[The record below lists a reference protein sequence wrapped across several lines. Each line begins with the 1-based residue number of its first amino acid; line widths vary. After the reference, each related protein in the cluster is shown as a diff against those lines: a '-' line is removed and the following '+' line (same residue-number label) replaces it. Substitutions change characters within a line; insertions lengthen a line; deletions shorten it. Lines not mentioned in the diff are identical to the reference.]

1 MKKKKTPTASGY
13 MYKPMPSKY
22 HDEKL
27 ERRARQHI
35 EELTASLNEYIK
47 KFGSHGV
54 TVNTEDE
61 LRQLTPEV
69 VREQIEATRQRRLGE
84 RFLPSSIRE
93 AEEREFNRMERTLV
107 PLAEEMQD
115 LLKRIPFTIHLGN
128 SKDDTYFSGDE
139 VEDYVER
146 SATVEIPEDII
157 NYYNNI
163 QKVCAAWFDLLQWT
177 QENGFAP
184 PSQQVIQHLTDC
196 AFKLEPEQMF
206 SWWQFQTITKI

>member
-1 MKKKKTPTASGY
+1 MKKTPTASGY
-13 MYKPMPSKY
+13 IFKPMPSKY

-35 EELTASLNEYIK
+35 EELTTSLNEYIAR
-47 KFGSHGV
+47 FCSNGV
-54 TVNTEDE
+54 SVNTEDE

-69 VREQIEATRQRRLGE
+69 VREQIQATRQRRLGE

-107 PLAEEMQD
+107 PLAEELQD
-115 LLKRIPFTIHLGN
+115 LLKRVPFPIHLGTG
-128 SKDDTYFSGDE
+128 KDDTFFGDG
-139 VEDYVER
+139 VEEYIEKA
-146 SATVEIPEDII
+146 ATVEIPEGVI
-157 NYYNNI
+157 NYYDQM
-163 QKVCAAWFDLLQWT
+163 QKVCAAWFDLCKWT
-177 QENGFAP
+177 EVNGFAP
-184 PSQQVIQHLTDC
+184 PSREVIQTLTDC

>member
-1 MKKKKTPTASGY
+1 MKEKAPKVIGY
-13 MYKPMPSKY
+13 QYKPMPSQY
-22 HDEKL
+22 HDEAA
-27 ERRARQHI
+27 ERRARQHV
-35 EELTASLNEYIK
+35 EELTDSINEYID
-47 KFGSHGV
+47 KFRSNGV
-54 TVNTEDE
+54 TIDTEEE

-69 VREQIEATRQRRLGE
+69 VREQIQATEQRRLGE

-93 AEEREFNRMERTLV
+93 AEEREFTRMERTLV
-107 PLAEEMQD
+107 PLAEELQD
-115 LLKRIPFTIHLGN
+115 LLKRISFPIHLGTG
-128 SKDDTYFSGDE
+128 KDDTFFGGE
-139 VEDYVER
+139 VEDYIEKA
-146 SATVEIPEDII
+146 ATVEIPEDVI
-157 NYYNNI
+157 NYYDQM